1 MPPLAFEPD
10 EEVRLLLEEFYVDS
24 RVDTSSRRK
33 RGAQKQLDKQF
44 NRIAQDRFDRKQRDL
59 QDFPEESSLESRRSR
74 GSFDDDGT
82 LEDELVSG
90 DPLQNVA
97 LARAERFGSDDDES
111 TVTIAKPPVT
121 VVDSVEKLNEL
132 RPKPKDPQA
141 VLFEYEGKRASLLDE
156 NDSLETRESRT
167 HRFVVPEEVDRK
179 FLSLTITVVYRGVLP
194 QGATAW
200 DGSPLRCSESRLK
213 VNSAHRYLSGMR
225 LIHLNS

>member
-1 MPPLAFEPD
+1 MLT
-10 EEVRLLLEEFYVDS
+10 

-97 LARAERFGSDDDES
+97 LARAERFGRSDDDES

-121 VVDSVEKLNEL
+121 VVASVEKLSEL
-132 RPKPKDPQA
+132 RPEA
-141 VLFEYEGKRASLLDE
+141 
-156 NDSLETRESRT
+156 
-167 HRFVVPEEVDRK
+167 
-179 FLSLTITVVYRGVLP
+179 
-194 QGATAW
+194 QGPP
-200 DGSPLRCSESRLK
+200 GCPL
-213 VNSAHRYLSGMR
+213 
-225 LIHLNS
+225 